1 MIILVVMDQAII
13 LGHSTDRSA
22 SPILAAVTS
31 AVVITSAEVIL
42 AAVTQAEV
50 ILAEV
55 TQAEVILAAVTQA
68 EVITS
73 RVSRRVARRM
83 SFTTLSA
90 GAFEVKDFSLIFVP
104 SSLR

>member
-50 ILAEV
+50 I
-55 TQAEVILAAVTQA
+55 
-68 EVITS
+68 TS

-83 SFTTLSA
+83 SFTTRSA
-90 GAFEVKDFSLIFVP
+90 GAFEVKDFDLIFVP